1 MVEGRRGVSFY
12 SDNIGPPY
20 IRCNCGS
27 WVRTKASEW
36 SMMPLLGKALVLAKL
51 SIGAAMWSMIGA
63 VAVIAFTD
71 WTSMGDMRDAAAT
84 AAFIVVVFLHIRH
97 LVKEVDSSNERM
109 SNVGYSDAMRALN
122 LGDANYLKKFV
133 K

>member
-1 MVEGRRGVSFY
+1 
-12 SDNIGPPY
+12 
-20 IRCNCGS
+20 
-27 WVRTKASEW
+27 
-36 SMMPLLGKALVLAKL
+36 
-51 SIGAAMWSMIGA
+51 
-63 VAVIAFTD
+63 
-71 WTSMGDMRDAAAT
+71 MGDMRDAAAT